1 MSTSVEESPLTNV
14 DFPSPSTKEEF
25 EKGQILAILP
35 ESNKYILE
43 KYEIIETASDVEFHF
58 KVEGRTNVRTK
69 EELMIFIEEFSNNT
83 GSSFN
88 MQSGRQDRNGKKT
101 IVHGVRKCIMNVR
114 HDNNRKFL
122 RSGLQRACP
131 SKISFCLEK
140 TPKKLVEDRPGVRA
154 KKELVGD
161 FPLHFSINFE
171 HNHQLKRHEYS
182 RFGNVSKDTQR
193 RSSQFN

>member
-1 MSTSVEESPLTNV
+1 MTNV

-88 MQSGRQDRNGKKT
+88 MLSGRQDRNGKKT

-122 RSGLQRACP
+122 RSGL
-131 SKISFCLEK
+131 
-140 TPKKLVEDRPGVRA
+140 
-154 KKELVGD
+154 
-161 FPLHFSINFE
+161 
-171 HNHQLKRHEYS
+171 
-182 RFGNVSKDTQR
+182 
-193 RSSQFN
+193 

>member
-1 MSTSVEESPLTNV
+1 
-14 DFPSPSTKEEF
+14 
-25 EKGQILAILP
+25 
-35 ESNKYILE
+35 
-43 KYEIIETASDVEFHF
+43 
-58 KVEGRTNVRTK
+58 
-69 EELMIFIEEFSNNT
+69 MIFIKEFSNNT

-88 MQSGRQDRNGKKT
+88 MQSGRQDRNVKKT

-131 SKISFCLEK
+131 SKISFRLEE

-161 FPLHFSINFE
+161 FPLHFSRFDQFFE
-171 HNHQLKRHEYS
+171 EDMTASAAWHRHREEITMANPDTYHLLLGLLSFQIVLLRTGIKRGSAIKSESYPQKRQKVCQGQGFS
-182 RFGNVSKDTQR
+182 YPKELYQTPF
-193 RSSQFN
+193 